1 MIKDLDD
8 QEREFVCN
16 FKGKTTA
23 KLNYFNRSGVLF
35 DSHSIQLEN
44 TEWDQ
49 LTYNFLTPKETYY
62 MEMIFET
69 SSDGEVLLDN
79 LSMYMNDYQ
88 ENIPDPD
95 PGEGGGGNS
104 SSSSV
109 EEPGSSSTGTG
120 VSSSSQSQ
128 SSSEKNDDKESFMQ
142 NMAYIGIGVLVGSTI
157 TALIFLI
164 FLLSKKK

>member
-1 MIKDLDD
+1 MVFNTSDD
-8 QEREFVCN
+8 E
-16 FKGKTTA
+16 
-23 KLNYFNRSGVLF
+23 
-35 DSHSIQLEN
+35 
-44 TEWDQ
+44 
-49 LTYNFLTPKETYY
+49 
-62 MEMIFET
+62 
-69 SSDGEVLLDN
+69 EVLLDN

-95 PGEGGGGNS
+95 PGEGDGGS
-104 SSSSV
+104 SCSSSV
-109 EEPGSSSTGTG
+109 EEPGSSSAGTG

-142 NMAYIGIGVLVGSTI
+142 TMAYIGIGALVGSTI